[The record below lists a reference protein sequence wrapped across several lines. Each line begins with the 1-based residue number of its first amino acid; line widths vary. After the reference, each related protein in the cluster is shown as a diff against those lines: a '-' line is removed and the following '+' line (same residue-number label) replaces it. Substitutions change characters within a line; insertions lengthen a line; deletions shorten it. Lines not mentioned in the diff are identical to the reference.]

1 MLRAMNDETGDRRS
15 GQNGTEVVPAARAA
29 VGADTSLIGEPSD
42 IDGLTAWA
50 LAYLAVPNLIFL
62 FGWFRLPVALLLCAA
77 MIYFLAGAFWSK
89 QVVWRS
95 GHTRSALLMIFAT
108 SCAWSAFGG
117 GSHFMYANT
126 DWEIRD
132 AVLGDLVNL
141 EWPVR
146 YASAD
151 GVPLILRSAIGFFL
165 PPALLG
171 KIVGLAYAAL
181 AVYVWTAVGVLIFL
195 LILPLPRTAG
205 WPLALSLFLA
215 IFFSGMDFLGQ
226 VISTGLLPI
235 FPLRLEWWVPLSY
248 PSLTGQLLWAPNHC
262 LPIWIATVL
271 SFRHRGSRAI
281 LPVTIAALPLTLVWT
296 PFAAIG
302 LIPFAA
308 LWVVN
313 GIRNSGW
320 HAVPW
325 RTLIAAAA
333 FSLPIGLFLL
343 IDIGHIE
350 SGGATAAGSTT
361 VNAAWQH
368 VSLSAYVLFVS
379 CEFLFLALVLAPHVR
394 TARAEFWVA
403 ILVLLALPLIRFGP
417 SNDFGLR
424 LSAPALIILLII
436 CLQTLPA
443 RERRS
448 SGSSLWVAGLF
459 LAVGAHT
466 AFNELWRAA
475 TFRRSPP
482 DYQHTLAE
490 RQGGHPAAHYVGR
503 LGATPL
509 QQWFKEPSGKPR

>member
-15 GQNGTEVVPAARAA
+15 GQPGTEIVAASRAA
-29 VGADTSLIGEPSD
+29 AGTDTSLIDEPSD

-50 LAYLAVPNLIFL
+50 LAYLALPNLIFL

-77 MIYFLAGAFWSK
+77 MIYFLAGVFWSK

-165 PPALLG
+165 PPALFG
-171 KIVGLAYAAL
+171 KLFGLAHIDL
-181 AVYVWTAVGVLIFL
+181 AMYVWTVAGALIFL
-195 LILPLPRTAG
+195 LLLPLPGRAG
-205 WPLALSLFLA
+205 WRLALALLLVV
-215 IFFSGMDFLGQ
+215 FFSGMDFVGV
-226 VISTGLLPI
+226 VIATQSLPI

-262 LPIWIATVL
+262 LPIWIATL
-271 SFRHRGSRAI
+271 LCFRHRSSRAI
-281 LPVTIAALPLTLVWT
+281 LPVAAAALPLTLIWT

-313 GIRNSGW
+313 CIRNSGW
-320 HAVPW
+320 HSVPW
-325 RTLIAAAA
+325 RALIAAAA
-333 FSLPIGLFLL
+333 FFLPIGLFLL

-350 SGGATAAGSTT
+350 SGGAAAAGATV

-368 VSLSAYVLFVS
+368 VSLSAYVLFVG

-394 TARAEFWVA
+394 TARAEFWIA
-403 ILVLLALPLIRFGP
+403 AGVLLALPLIRFGP

-436 CLQTLPA
+436 CLQTLQA

-448 SGSSLWVAGLF
+448 AVSSLWVAGLF

-466 AFNELWRAA
+466 AVNELWRAA

-503 LGATPL
+503 LGTTPL
-509 QQWFKEPSGKPR
+509 QQWLKAPSGKPQ